1 MRPAPRSIAACA
13 TLRGRRARVAGK
25 SDAFTSTRAIPDAR
39 PVCACAPALPATRP
53 FAPPLS
59 RTPPRRRYD

>member
-39 PVCACAPALPATRP
+39 PACACAPALPAARP
-53 FAPPLS
+53 FAPLS